1 MRFKNLNMKYHE
13 PECVNNFFKFFFNVH
28 RGRVNR
34 DRQPSE
40 EGSEHSANLSNFYNV
55 KLPNDID
62 NSETERKST
71 PRESG
76 TRLSLPQTNISSL
89 LFRVVKTTLSSSY
102 NISGLV
108 PVCWLLFQC
117 F

>member
-1 MRFKNLNMKYHE
+1 MFQRNPSIRIYGLPWGYPSWVGGGEWWPYRYPNRTATYIIKWIQGAKTHYNVTVDYVGVSNDQIFF
-13 PECVNNFFKFFFNVH
+13 VFKF
-28 RGRVNR
+28 
-34 DRQPSE
+34 
-40 EGSEHSANLSNFYNV
+40 
-55 KLPNDID
+55 
-62 NSETERKST
+62 
-71 PRESG
+71 
-76 TRLSLPQTNISSL
+76 